1 MNPAP
6 SFPVLIRLSI
16 TAAVLLM
23 STNLQAEWP
32 QFRGPRGDGV
42 AEVKDAPLR
51 WSPTENI
58 AWRTEVPG
66 TGWSSPVLLG
76 DKIWITTADVE
87 EATKEQFEKKL
98 ADAPPFAQRTSALAS
113 RVVLKAVEVDLATGE
128 LGKVVELFEVTDP
141 DPVHATN
148 SYASPTP
155 VTDGTHLYCHFGTY
169 GTVCVDPASGK
180 ILWKNEEHRLR
191 HNVGPGSSPI
201 LEGEHLILA
210 CDGVDLQYVAALD
223 KETGKT
229 VWRTERPEHRNED
242 GDRLKAYTTPLMVR
256 SPERTQVVI
265 LGAQWLCGYDPNT
278 GEELWRFDHGE
289 GFSNV
294 PTPVHKDGVVFIST
308 GFTRPELVAVR
319 IDGDGDVT
327 ETHELWRMNRQV
339 PTKPSPVLVDN
350 RLYMV
355 SDRGVATCVDIKTGE
370 TVWVERLGGNHS
382 TSPTLA
388 EGRIYFSDEDGKTTV
403 LQPGDQYKV
412 LAENDLKEQIMAT
425 PIFLDGLI
433 ILRTDKAVYRI
444 GT

>member
-1 MNPAP
+1 M
-6 SFPVLIRLSI
+6 FLSVSAI
-16 TAAVLLM
+16 VSLPNAQVR
-23 STNLQAEWP
+23 AEWP
-32 QFRGPRGDGV
+32 QFRGPNGDGV
-42 AEVKDAPLR
+42 ADAKDVPIT
-51 WSPTENI
+51 WSTSEKI
-58 AWRTEVPG
+58 TWRTEIPG
-66 TGWSSPVLLG
+66 TGWSSPILVG
-76 DKIWITTADVE
+76 DKIWLTTAEVK
-87 EATKEQFEKKL
+87 EATKEEFENKL

-128 LGKVVELFEVTDP
+128 LGKVVVLFEVFNP

-155 VTDGTHLYCHFGTY
+155 VTDGARLYCHFGTY
-169 GTVCVDPASGK
+169 GTACVDPASGK
-180 ILWKNEEHRLR
+180 VLWKNEEHRLQ

-201 LEGEHLILA
+201 LEGEHLILV
-210 CDGVDLQYVAALD
+210 CDGVDLQYIAALD
-223 KETGKT
+223 KVTGKT
-229 VWRTERPEHRNED
+229 VWRTERPEYRQED
-242 GDRLKAYTTPLMVR
+242 GDRLKAYSTPLMVR
-256 SPERTQVVI
+256 EGDRSQLVI
-265 LGAQWLCGYDPNT
+265 VGAQWLCGYDPAT
-278 GEELWRFDHGE
+278 GEELWRFDHGD

-294 PTPVHKDGVVFIST
+294 PVPVHKYGVVFIST

-319 IDGDGDVT
+319 IDGQGDVT
-327 ETHELWRMNRQV
+327 ETHELWRMDRQV
-339 PTKPSPVLVDN
+339 PTKPSPVLVDD

-388 EGRIYFSDEDGKTTV
+388 EGRLYFSDEDGKTTV

-425 PIFLDGLI
+425 PIFLDGVI
-433 ILRTDKAVYRI
+433 VLRTEKAVYRI